1 MVASEQFGG
10 CLRQSGDGTVSQCAV
25 GCLQVN
31 AGSVNLLRQLPTSLN
46 ELHLAGMFGIRC
58 LILPSAA

>member
-1 MVASEQFGG
+1 MS
-10 CLRQSGDGTVSQCAV
+10 QSGVGTVSQCAL

-58 LILPSAA
+58 LILPIAA

>member
-1 MVASEQFGG
+1 VSQPGV
-10 CLRQSGDGTVSQCAV
+10 GTVNQGAL

-58 LILPSAA
+58 LTLPVAA